1 MLRPPLLLATFGLAC
16 SFVLWTVPAFVAAAA
31 VPHALFPNS
40 APSLSQVIALAERTS
55 GPTPNLLDA
64 LTRLIGAESEA
75 MQVAAAGLQQ
85 PTPPDLGPR
94 ADQASARVLDAVHTY
109 VRSAQAIVDKTRRN

>member
-1 MLRPPLLLATFGLAC
+1 LATFGLAC

-31 VPHALFPNS
+31 LPHALFPNT
-40 APSLSQVIALAERTS
+40 APTLSEVIASAERTS

-85 PTPPDLGPR
+85 PTPPDLAPR
-94 ADQASARVLDAVHTY
+94 ANQASAHVLDAVQAY
-109 VRSAQAIVDKTRRN
+109 VRSAQAIVDRQPRH